1 MKELKDKIR
10 KVFPT
15 ITEELLKEY
24 EYYSR
29 LNNSLDRANAILERM
44 IQEKIAQDILGVQPM
59 SASTG
64 DVFTM
69 KGNQVGLKDF
79 TLAAKQDECLTFQG
93 EHYVV
98 DIRPKVEEWLKEQPV
113 HLWKYA
119 EDKYDCHFAFT
130 RVIMTAEL
138 YSFLVLRW
146 S

>member
-10 KVFPT
+10 KVFP
-15 ITEELLKEY
+15 

-44 IQEKIAQDILGVQPM
+44 IHEKIAQDILGVQPM
-59 SASTG
+59 SAPTG

-69 KGNQVGLKDF
+69 KGNQDGLKDF

-98 DIRPKVEEWLKEQPV
+98 DIRPKVKEWIEEQPA

-119 EDKYDCHFAFT
+119 EDINDCHFSFT
-130 RVIMTAEL
+130 RVIMTAKL